1 MPVGASYVPRFD
13 SLRFGRNADVRC
25 TLDLG
30 GLVDF
35 PQNGLAGCPLVTNGT
50 MVISGT
56 WSVAKAD
63 LDVHPL
69 EVAAGAGVTFD
80 NATLAVSAS
89 GYTRSALK
97 AGVTVLHAE
106 PGATVAGTP
115 ALSVSGDGGGEWE
128 LRRVESGGAVDLVLF
143 YIPPGITVI
152 IL

>member
-13 SLRFGRNADVRC
+13 SLRFGRNAEVRC

-30 GLVDF
+30 GLAGF

-50 MVISGT
+50 MTVSGT

-80 NATLAVSAS
+80 NATITAS
-89 GYTRSALK
+89 VAGLPRS
-97 AGVTVLHAE
+97 GTVVLHAE
-106 PGATVAGTP
+106 PGATVTGLP
-115 ALSVSGDGGGEWE
+115 SVAVTGGGKATWE
-128 LRRVESGGAVDLVLF
+128 LRREESAEGINLVLWGRPRGMVMTF
-143 YIPPGITVI
+143 K
-152 IL
+152 